1 MPTYTVKFSNLKI
14 SNSQKKNLA
23 KKITNIH
30 NLTTGANTYFA
41 QVVFHQIKKNDHFM
55 GGKTVKGKELF
66 VNGQIRAGRTDEVKN
81 NLIIGIRDGVMEI
94 LKLPKEN
101 VWVYLEDLE
110 PNQMIEYGEILPRS
124 GEEKIWFDKL
134 SPKLKK
140 KLNDLER

>member
-66 VNGQIRAGRTDEVKN
+66 VNGQIRAGRTEEIKN
-81 NLIIGIRDGVMEI
+81 NLIIGIRDGVMKV
-94 LKLPKEN
+94 LKLQKEN
-101 VWVYLEDLE
+101 IWVYLEDLE
-110 PNQMIEYGEILPRS
+110 NNQMIEYGEIIS
-124 GEEKIWFDKL
+124 K
-134 SPKLKK
+134 SV
-140 KLNDLER
+140 

>member
-14 SNSQKKNLA
+14 SNFQKKNLA

-30 NLTTGANTYFA
+30 NVATGANTYFA

-101 VWVYLEDLE
+101 VWVYLEDLK

-124 GEEKIWFDKL
+124 GEEKMWFDKL

-140 KLNDLER
+140 KLNDLEG

>member
-23 KKITNIH
+23 KKITSIH
-30 NLTTGANTYFA
+30 NETTGANTYFA

-66 VNGQIRAGRTDEVKN
+66 VNGQIRAGRTQEVKK
-81 NLIIGIRDGVMEI
+81 NLITGIRDGVIKI

-101 VWVYLEDLE
+101 IWVYLEDLE

>member
-30 NLTTGANTYFA
+30 NLITGANTYFA

-66 VNGQIRAGRTDEVKN
+66 VNGQIRAGRTEEIKN
-81 NLIIGIRDGVMEI
+81 NLIIGIRDGVMKV
-94 LKLPKEN
+94 LKLQKEN
-101 VWVYLEDLE
+101 IWVYLEDLE

>member
-14 SNSQKKNLA
+14 SNFQKKNLA

-30 NLTTGANTYFA
+30 NMNTGANTYFA

-55 GGKTVKGKELF
+55 GGKPVKGKELF
-66 VNGQIRAGRTDEVKN
+66 VNGQIRAGRTEEVKN
-81 NLIIGIRDGVMEI
+81 NLITGIRDGVMKV
-94 LKLPKEN
+94 LKLQKEN
-101 VWVYLEDLE
+101 IWVYLEDLE
-110 PNQMIEYGEILPRS
+110 PNQMIEYGEILPKS
-124 GEEKIWFDKL
+124 GEEKIWFDRL

>member
-66 VNGQIRAGRTDEVKN
+66 VHGQIRAGRTDDIKN
-81 NLIIGIRDGVMEI
+81 NLIIGIRDGVMKI
-94 LKLPKEN
+94 LKLPK
-101 VWVYLEDLE
+101 
-110 PNQMIEYGEILPRS
+110 
-124 GEEKIWFDKL
+124 
-134 SPKLKK
+134 
-140 KLNDLER
+140 

>member
-1 MPTYTVKFSNLKI
+1 
-14 SNSQKKNLA
+14 
-23 KKITNIH
+23 
-30 NLTTGANTYFA
+30 
-41 QVVFHQIKKNDHFM
+41 M

-66 VNGQIRAGRTDEVKN
+66 VNGQIRAGRTEKVKN
-81 NLIIGIRDGVMEI
+81 NLIIGIRDGVMKI

-101 VWVYLEDLE
+101 IWVYLEDLE

-140 KLNDLER
+140 N

>member
-1 MPTYTVKFSNLKI
+1 MK
-14 SNSQKKNLA
+14 
-23 KKITNIH
+23 
-30 NLTTGANTYFA
+30 
-41 QVVFHQIKKNDHFM
+41 
-55 GGKTVKGKELF
+55 
-66 VNGQIRAGRTDEVKN
+66 
-81 NLIIGIRDGVMEI
+81 I

-101 VWVYLEDLE
+101 IWVYLEDLE